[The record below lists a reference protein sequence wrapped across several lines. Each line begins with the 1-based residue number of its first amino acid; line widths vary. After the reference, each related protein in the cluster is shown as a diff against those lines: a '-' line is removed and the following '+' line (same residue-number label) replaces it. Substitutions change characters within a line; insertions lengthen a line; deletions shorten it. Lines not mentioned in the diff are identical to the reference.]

1 MSKDKKSWKFDAAG
15 WLFFLAVFLVLV
27 APGIAVA
34 WRFIYP
40 AYSRWYPVVTG
51 MAVAAIA
58 AGTVS
63 WAVNAVLQRRQK
75 KQRIA
80 RRKKAKKQR

>member
-1 MSKDKKSWKFDAAG
+1 VSKDKKSWKFDAAG
-15 WLFFLAVFLVLV
+15 WLFFLAMLLVLV
-27 APGIAVA
+27 APCIAVA

-40 AYSRWYPVVTG
+40 AYTRWYPVVTG
-51 MAVAAIA
+51 IVVAAIG

-63 WAVNAVLQRRQK
+63 WAVNAVLQWRQK